1 MGVKEILTGF
11 LSDVEEPTRSIL
23 ADVLLAEHRKL
34 DMERP
39 ALKAEVKDIIEAQ
52 VQAESKERT

>member
-1 MGVKEILTGF
+1 MGVKELLTEF
-11 LSDVEEPTRSIL
+11 LVEVEEPTRSIL

-39 ALKAEVKDIIEAQ
+39 QLKSEIKEIIEAR
-52 VQAESKERT
+52 VHVESRGNE